1 MRLVGVVLLCGLAS
15 GCKDNAVAK
24 TDPGAEKAEQDL
36 LARRDALLKGREKL
50 DEERTKLQVKI
61 DETRAAGGDTAEL
74 EDQLAKL
81 ASQKDE
87 QQDALLALLDD
98 YKRELE
104 ALRATGGGG
113 GGGDSAAQIAA
124 LTRELKGR
132 DSQLADMEKK
142 LVALA
147 GTLTEIK
154 GDIARNAE
162 NCQGGGGV
170 IIAAP
175 KLEKGAKYSKRDVEP
190 LLTKARAAMSKK
202 GILTS
207 DLPGGVSALEKEATE
222 AMADGD
228 YGKAFLAASTLKET
242 IEGIKIDK
250 TFVATKINRLNR
262 QVKAKKLDDATNKQ
276 VLDLFNEV
284 GEKYNDGDFSAAN
297 KRLNQIASA
306 I

>member
-1 MRLVGVVLLCGLAS
+1 VCALAVS

-36 LARRDALLKGREKL
+36 LARRDALLKSREKL

-81 ASQKDE
+81 SSQNDQ

-104 ALRATGGGG
+104 ALRASGGG

-124 LTRELKGR
+124 LTRELKSR
-132 DSQLADMEKK
+132 DAQLGDLEKK
-142 LVALA
+142 LVAMA
-147 GTLTEIK
+147 GTLTEIR
-154 GDIARNAE
+154 GDIAKNAE

-175 KLEKGAKYSKRDVEP
+175 KLEKGAKYTKRDVEP

-202 GILTS
+202 GILGS
-207 DLPGGVSALEKEATE
+207 DLPGGVSALEKEATA
-222 AMADGD
+222 AMADGE
-228 YGKAFLAASTLKET
+228 YGKAFLAAQTLKDT
-242 IEGIKIDK
+242 IDGIRIDK

-262 QVKAKKLDDATNKQ
+262 QVKAKKLDDSTNKQ

-284 GEKYNDGDFSAAN
+284 GEKYNDGDFPAAN
-297 KRLNQIASA
+297 KRLNQIANL